1 MKNLTW
7 SNWNLVTYAALNSG
21 RVRQASPL
29 NEILLGNI
37 HVASVPGSDLSSRG
51 AERTCAK
58 AQETGATAMHCR
70 RREHRKVRIRD
81 CFLSCSF
88 TIDAFRYIRTPLEA
102 ISRIHATSGTVL
114 EIKNT
119 KPCAALRVL
128 AEKIGGSQE
137 NRNKWRDEARVAA
150 VMGSCPRSKASHDS
164 GTDFV

>member
-1 MKNLTW
+1 M
-7 SNWNLVTYAALNSG
+7 
-21 RVRQASPL
+21 
-29 NEILLGNI
+29 
-37 HVASVPGSDLSSRG
+37 
-51 AERTCAK
+51 
-58 AQETGATAMHCR
+58 
-70 RREHRKVRIRD
+70 
-81 CFLSCSF
+81 
-88 TIDAFRYIRTPLEA
+88 RTPLEA

-164 GTDFV
+164 GPDFV

>member
-1 MKNLTW
+1 
-7 SNWNLVTYAALNSG
+7 
-21 RVRQASPL
+21 
-29 NEILLGNI
+29 
-37 HVASVPGSDLSSRG
+37 VPGSDLSSRG

-88 TIDAFRYIRTPLEA
+88 TTDAFRYMRTPLEA

-164 GTDFV
+164 GMDFRLNPVGAFQCAPIGFRFRLLFHCCCRCTPLAEIHSDNLLQ